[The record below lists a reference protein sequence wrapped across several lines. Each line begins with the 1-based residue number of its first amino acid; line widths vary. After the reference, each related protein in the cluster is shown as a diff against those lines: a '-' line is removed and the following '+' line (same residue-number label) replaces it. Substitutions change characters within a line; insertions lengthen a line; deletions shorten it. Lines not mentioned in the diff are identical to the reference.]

1 MEEKLYLTWEPKMEG
16 KKFSSLTV
24 RLDDETLEQLQQIS
38 DATNLTRGE
47 IVRRMIRFG
56 IGRCKVVGVEEDAS
70 G

>member
-47 IVRRMIRFG
+47 IVRRMIRFS
-56 IGRCKVVGVEEDAS
+56 IGRCKVVGVEEQPD

>member
-47 IVRRMIRFG
+47 IVRRMIRFS
-56 IGRCKVVGVEEDAS
+56 IGRCKVVGVVKNT
-70 G
+70 